1 MKSLKDKAY
10 EVIRERIITCVYQP
24 GDVVDEKAL
33 CEELNMS
40 RTPVREALNVLAEE
54 EFLDIMPRRAIIV
67 SQISMK
73 DINNIYDLRELL
85 EPDSAAIAVRRC
97 EQYVMNNLLKGFKNS
112 NKLDIYQYS
121 ILDNKL
127 HMYIAQCTGNH
138 ILVKFMDS
146 LMSKTQRIRIISS
159 KYEERRVKGYTEHI
173 DIINSILEGKED
185 AARNAMKDHLQEA
198 REDFTRVL
206 EANGRYCI
214 S

>member
-97 EQYVMNNLLKGFKNS
+97 EQYVMNNFLKEFKNS

>member
-85 EPDSAAIAVRRC
+85 EPDSTRIAVRRC
-97 EQYVMNNLLKGFKNS
+97 EQ
-112 NKLDIYQYS
+112 
-121 ILDNKL
+121 
-127 HMYIAQCTGNH
+127 
-138 ILVKFMDS
+138 
-146 LMSKTQRIRIISS
+146 
-159 KYEERRVKGYTEHI
+159 
-173 DIINSILEGKED
+173 
-185 AARNAMKDHLQEA
+185 
-198 REDFTRVL
+198 
-206 EANGRYCI
+206 
-214 S
+214 

>member
-97 EQYVMNNLLKGFKNS
+97 EQYVMNNLLKEFKNS